1 VLSSGRKMPL
11 GNTNVIEW
19 EDPDR
24 FIAGIELYKSGKAEK
39 LIFTGGLNPF
49 SKDLPPEGDIYVK
62 EAISIGIPYKD
73 LLTTY
78 PVFNTSQEAKAI
90 KKLLNQEIPL
100 KPKRIILVTS
110 AFHMKRAK
118 AIFEKEGIYV
128 QPFPVDFKSSK
139 NFNLIFLNP
148 LSWLPSANSL
158 QITSAAFREM
168 IGQIFY
174 GVWK

>member
-1 VLSSGRKMPL
+1 
-11 GNTNVIEW
+11 
-19 EDPDR
+19 
-24 FIAGIELYKSGKAEK
+24 
-39 LIFTGGLNPF
+39 
-49 SKDLPPEGDIYVK
+49 
-62 EAISIGIPYKD
+62 
-73 LLTTY
+73 
-78 PVFNTSQEAKAI
+78 
-90 KKLLNQEIPL
+90 
-100 KPKRIILVTS
+100 
-110 AFHMKRAK
+110 MKRAK

-158 QITSAAFREM
+158 QRTSAAFREM